1 MNNLQKQYK
10 EKIVPAL
17 MEKFGYKNYLQV
29 PTINK
34 VVLNV
39 GIGSGLKD
47 KGYLELVKK
56 NLQNIS
62 GQKSVETLSRKS
74 ISNFKVREG
83 MVVGVKVTLRGV
95 RMWDFLERLIK
106 VTLPRIRDFRGISP
120 EAFDRRGS
128 YSLGFKDN
136 TAFPEIEGE
145 ELEKTHGLEVTITTT
160 AKNKKEGLELLTE
173 MGFPFRKEEIK

>member
-106 VTLPRIRDFRGISP
+106 VLCLVSEIFEEFRP
-120 EAFDRRGS
+120 KHLTEEAVILWDSR
-128 YSLGFKDN
+128 
-136 TAFPEIEGE
+136 
-145 ELEKTHGLEVTITTT
+145 TTPLFRKSK
-160 AKNKKEGLELLTE
+160 AKNWKKR
-173 MGFPFRKEEIK
+173 MDWK